1 MNPLQETWLVFAHE
15 VRRALRSAKTLVL
28 LILYGLASVMS
39 GIVFVAATR
48 KAQEG
53 LSSLA
58 PGAAADPEAMLKFK
72 MGALSFFFGK
82 EEELLRFLA
91 EVPVIVLFFYKFALF
106 FLPLLIAL
114 MGFDQISGELST
126 RSLRYV
132 SLRARRGSLLA
143 GKVLAQAA
151 VLLGLTAVLNLAVFV
166 YAAATTT
173 PFNVGSGLLAM
184 ARFWLLALIYVSAYL
199 GLTALCSALFR
210 TPIVSLL
217 TALCALFGF
226 WLLAILGKFES
237 MSFLRWLT
245 PSTYEPGL
253 GSFDLTQ
260 ALGSAGAFALFAAL
274 FLSLAWAA
282 LRWRDL

>member
-1 MNPLQETWLVFAHE
+1 
-15 VRRALRSAKTLVL
+15 
-28 LILYGLASVMS
+28 
-39 GIVFVAATR
+39 
-48 KAQEG
+48 
-53 LSSLA
+53 
-58 PGAAADPEAMLKFK
+58 MLKFK
-72 MGALSFFFGK
+72 MGALSLFFGM
-82 EEELLRFLA
+82 EEELLRYLA

-151 VLLGLTAVLNLAVFV
+151 VLLGLTALLNVAVFV
-166 YAAATTT
+166 YAAATTDA
-173 PFNVGSGLLAM
+173 FHVAAGLAAM
-184 ARFWLLALIYVSAYL
+184 VRFWLLALVYVSAYL

-217 TALCALFGF
+217 TALCALFVF
-226 WLLAILGKFES
+226 WLTAILGKFES

-245 PSTYEPGL
+245 PSTYEQGL
-253 GSFDLTQ
+253 VSLELTR
-260 ALGSAGAFALFAAL
+260 ALGSAGAYALFASV
-274 FLSLAWAA
+274 FLALAWAA